1 MRKRKRRKLMRNR
14 ALPKMKIFLKK
25 MKKMAK
31 RRRRPDWRSQV
42 KRKRERKT
50 GKKAKA
56 KTTAKAKA
64 KTKTK
69 AKTKKRMVLQSRAVR
84 KRRKLIP
91 RVLETSTNL

>member
-42 KRKRERKT
+42 KRKREKT
-50 GKKAKA
+50 E
-56 KTTAKAKA
+56 KA

-69 AKTKKRMVLQSRAVR
+69 KKMVLQSRAVI

-91 RVLETSTNL
+91 QVLETSTNL